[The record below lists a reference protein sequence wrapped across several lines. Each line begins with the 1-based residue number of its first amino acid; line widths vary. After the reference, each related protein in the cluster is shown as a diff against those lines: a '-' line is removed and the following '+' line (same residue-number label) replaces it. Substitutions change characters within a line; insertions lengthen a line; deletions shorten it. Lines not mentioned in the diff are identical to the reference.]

1 MIVPHRGGAMNW
13 MIIWHI
19 VVAII
24 VFKLLMVGASL
35 ALLFLAWILEK
46 VADVLEEIERKQ
58 RMINRK

>member
-1 MIVPHRGGAMNW
+1 MNW